1 MEKEN
6 FYIGQT
12 FENELPSG
20 VGYWC
25 KWHYAHIEKTDNIY
39 TIVKNQTP
47 TPIEPKIIT
56 EDEQKA
62 KMREIR
68 DSYINNIEWRVSRYR
83 GQKELKIETSDTA
96 QEYKEILQYQQ
107 YLRDYPQSEGE
118 WWKEEPKTYEIWAK
132 SY

>member
-25 KWHYAHIEKTDNIY
+25 KWHYAHIEKNENAYI
-39 TIVKNQTP
+39 IVKNNTP
-47 TPIEPKIIT
+47 APFDIHIPT

-118 WWKEEPKTYEIWAK
+118 WWKEEPKTYEVWVK

>member
-1 MEKEN
+1 MNTE
-6 FYIGQT
+6 FYIGQI
-12 FENELPSG
+12 FEDKLPSG
-20 VGYWC
+20 ASYWC
-25 KWHYAHIEKTDNIY
+25 KWHYAHIEKNENTYI
-39 TIVKNQTP
+39 IVKNNTP
-47 TPIEPKIIT
+47 APFDIHIPT

-118 WWKEEPKTYEIWAK
+118 WWKEEPKTYEVWVK

>member
-1 MEKEN
+1 MEKD

-12 FENELPSG
+12 FEKILPSG
-20 VGYWC
+20 VNHWC

-118 WWKEEPKTYEIWAK
+118 WWKEEPKTYEVWAK